1 MDRREKARQDAER
14 KRLEELERQVRDQQE
29 QERLKEEERKR
40 QAEQRETARR
50 FEHYMLTILSC

>member
-1 MDRREKARQDAER
+1 MDRREKARQEAER
-14 KRLEELERQVRDQQE
+14 KRLEELERQIRDQQE

-50 FEHYMLTILSC
+50 FELYYILFYI